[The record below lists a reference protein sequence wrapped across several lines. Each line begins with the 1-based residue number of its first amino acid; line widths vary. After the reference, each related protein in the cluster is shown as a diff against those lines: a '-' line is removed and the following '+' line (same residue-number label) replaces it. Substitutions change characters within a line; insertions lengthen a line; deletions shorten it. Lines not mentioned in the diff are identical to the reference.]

1 MTATIDAL
9 VRNVLKDTALLRKK
23 YHIVNQMY
31 QVRTQYEHVWRQL
44 SKYINP
50 YRGRFD
56 EDLSEDGKRRDMYL
70 LDPLPQLASRRCAAG
85 IHSGLT
91 SPSRPWF
98 KLTMADAE
106 MAEDHQIRLWL
117 NDCEEIMMA
126 IYAKSNI
133 YNALQQIEDELAQFG
148 TAACLLTEDYDTA
161 IWARPYTCG
170 EYAGAVDDKGR
181 VVKFARKM
189 RMYAHQI
196 VDEFGADAC
205 SDAVKSAHNANNMT
219 TLFDVWMLIEKNSD
233 YDPDKLSFGNF
244 PWQAFYFEQGGDR
257 FLKVAGYNEQ
267 PFLMPRWTVVAN
279 AVYGVGPGHDALG
292 NSMQLQKLEKL
303 DLQLTDNRANPP
315 LVVPTSVAKVDRN
328 PGGITMVPD
337 GHQTQIIPLL
347 GNGTGSREDLNQ
359 KIQVKTQQIQEAF
372 FNDLLAQ
379 FTLADNPQ
387 MTAREVAERHEEK
400 LLMLSPVI
408 EQMHNEVLSPLTKRT
423 FGILMR
429 HGVLPPVPE
438 GVDPAS
444 IKVEFVSLLAQAQ
457 QMVALPAIERT
468 VQFVGNLAGI
478 APDVLDNINW
488 DEMLREHANI
498 NGAPELIFKDMDE
511 VAEMRQQRAEQ
522 QAQQQQIQEAMAMA
536 EPVKKGVE
544 AARLLA
550 ETRVTNPDALATI
563 V

>member
-1 MTATIDAL
+1 MAAIDKL
-9 VRNVLKDTALLRKK
+9 VTDVLMDTGLLKK
-23 YHIVNQMY
+23 KRHIVNQMY
-31 QVRTQYEHVWRQL
+31 KNRSQYEGVWRQL

-56 EDLSEDGKRRDMYL
+56 EDLSADGKRRDTYL

-98 KLTMADAE
+98 RLMLADPGQE
-106 MAEDHQIRLWL
+106 DDHQIRQWL
-117 NDCEEIMMA
+117 NDCEEIMMS

-133 YNALQQIEDELAQFG
+133 YNALQQIEEELAQFG

-189 RMYAHQI
+189 RMYAYQI
-196 VDEFGADAC
+196 VDEFGEESC
-205 SDAVKSAHNANNMT
+205 SDSVKSANAANNMA
-219 TLFDVWMLIEKNSD
+219 TLFDVWMLVEKNRD
-233 YDPDKLSFGNF
+233 YDPEKLTFGNF
-244 PWQAFYFEQGGDR
+244 PWQAFYFEESGDK

-292 NSMQLQKLEKL
+292 NAMQLQKLEKL

-315 LVVPTSVAKVDRN
+315 LVVPSSVGKVDRN
-328 PGGITMVPD
+328 PGGITLVSDPH
-337 GHQTQIIPLL
+337 GAQIFPLL

-359 KIQVKTQQIQEAF
+359 KIQVKSDQIQEAF

-400 LLMLSPVI
+400 LLMLAPVI

-429 HGVLPPVPE
+429 HNVLPPVPE
-438 GVDPAS
+438 GINPDT
-444 IKVEFVSLLAQAQ
+444 IKVDFVSLLAQAQ
-457 QMVALPAIERT
+457 QMVAIPAIERT
-468 VQFVGNLAGI
+468 LALAGNLAGNV
-478 APDVLDNINW
+478 PDVLDNINF
-488 DEMLREHANI
+488 DTVLREHANL
-498 NGAPELIFKDMDE
+498 NGAPEIIFRDKDE
-511 VAEMRQQRAEQ
+511 VEQMRQQRAEQ
-522 QAQQQQIQEAMAMA
+522 QAQQQQVQEAAA
-536 EPVKKGVE
+536 LADPIKKGVE
-544 AARLLA
+544 AARLLS
-550 ETRVTNPDALATI
+550 ETQVSKPEVLQGI
-563 V
+563 L